1 MNGDTLELMKMKK
14 QIESAKTELAQAE
27 GEMKSVLR
35 HMEDKFG
42 CKNKKE
48 AERELK
54 AIDKQISKKEDEF
67 LEAMDDVKNNFPWKD

>member
-48 AERELK
+48 G
-54 AIDKQISKKEDEF
+54 I
-67 LEAMDDVKNNFPWKD
+67 KNENSIFIET